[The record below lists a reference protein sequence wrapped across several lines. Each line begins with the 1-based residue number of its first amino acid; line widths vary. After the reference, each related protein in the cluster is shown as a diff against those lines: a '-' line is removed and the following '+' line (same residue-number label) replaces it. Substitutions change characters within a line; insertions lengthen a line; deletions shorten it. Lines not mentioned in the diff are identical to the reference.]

1 MSTIIIALV
10 IVGSIGLILALL
22 VYINNRDKKTD
33 AAKKKMLHKVFHSF
47 TKISIVKPPI
57 HVY

>member
-1 MSTIIIALV
+1 MADLKRLVHYNYSFKSRIMSTIIIALV

-33 AAKKKMLHKVFHSF
+33 AAKKKDAS
-47 TKISIVKPPI
+47 
-57 HVY
+57 

>member
-33 AAKKKMLHKVFHSF
+33 AAKKKDAS
-47 TKISIVKPPI
+47 
-57 HVY
+57 

>member
-10 IVGSIGLILALL
+10 IVGSIGVVLTIL

-33 AAKKKMLHKVFHSF
+33 AGKKKDA
-47 TKISIVKPPI
+47 P
-57 HVY
+57 